1 MFFRILFRVTCL
13 LLLTFGYGFAQTTVP
28 DTPAGHAFQGW
39 LAAFNGG
46 DSAAYREFVQ
56 RNWPAGVK
64 YLDRDLHFREMTGGF
79 DLKNVDASSTPT
91 KFVAL
96 VQERNSDQFARLTVD
111 VDAADPHHVAELQV
125 RAIPRPPEFALPHM
139 SATDLTA
146 ALREKLQNDAAADR
160 FAGAVVV
167 AHDGKPVFA
176 QAYGLADREHKIPNT
191 VQTRFRVGSMNKMF
205 TAVAT
210 LQLVQAGK
218 LNLDDPLGKY
228 LTGYPNKDVAA
239 KVTIHQLLT
248 HTGGTG
254 DIFGPEFDAHRLE
267 LRTPDDYVN
276 LFGKRGL
283 DFEPGS
289 RWAYSNYGFILLGAI
304 IEKASGESYYDYV
317 REHIYD
323 PAGMTSTGSEPENQ
337 TVENLSV
344 GYTGMSG
351 TLQPN
356 TDTLPFRGSPAGGGY
371 STVEDLLRFANALR
385 QHKLL
390 DAHHLELLTV
400 GKVDVPGTGRRYAY
414 GFGDHVINGMRCFG
428 HNGGAPGMNGDL
440 EVCADG
446 RYVVAVLSNRD
457 PDAAQKLS
465 DFITNRL
472 PQP

>member
-28 DTPAGHAFQGW
+28 DTRAGHAFQGW

-56 RNWPAGVK
+56 RNWPAGGK

-125 RAIPRPPEFALPHM
+125 RAIPRPPECALPHM
-139 SATDLTA
+139 SAPDLTA

-218 LNLDDPLGKY
+218 LKLD
-228 LTGYPNKDVAA
+228 
-239 KVTIHQLLT
+239 
-248 HTGGTG
+248 
-254 DIFGPEFDAHRLE
+254 
-267 LRTPDDYVN
+267 
-276 LFGKRGL
+276 
-283 DFEPGS
+283 
-289 RWAYSNYGFILLGAI
+289 
-304 IEKASGESYYDYV
+304 
-317 REHIYD
+317 
-323 PAGMTSTGSEPENQ
+323 
-337 TVENLSV
+337 
-344 GYTGMSG
+344 
-351 TLQPN
+351 
-356 TDTLPFRGSPAGGGY
+356 
-371 STVEDLLRFANALR
+371 
-385 QHKLL
+385 
-390 DAHHLELLTV
+390 
-400 GKVDVPGTGRRYAY
+400 
-414 GFGDHVINGMRCFG
+414 
-428 HNGGAPGMNGDL
+428 
-440 EVCADG
+440 
-446 RYVVAVLSNRD
+446 
-457 PDAAQKLS
+457 
-465 DFITNRL
+465 
-472 PQP
+472 